1 MCNVHILNILGWP
14 YVPFFPDAS
23 WSGFLYCLKY
33 LGFSTVCVCIPIGV
47 WHQTLQTVPYV
58 FKTLSRFFDVKH
70 WSFWATLLLSTT
82 HLICTR
88 NCIVLT
94 IDPTFSHTHWS
105 TMYNACMLLVKLL
118 FDHYLQ
124 PEPYRE
130 RELRQLHS
138 LQWNVFFYS
147 NGGSWSLSKVPGSS
161 SKHMQRHRDAA
172 EQTVCDALLKG

>member
-1 MCNVHILNILGWP
+1 MCVCNVHILNILGWP

-47 WHQTLQTVPYV
+47 WHRTLQTVPYV

-70 WSFWATLLLSTT
+70 WSFWATLLLSST

-94 IDPTFSHTHWS
+94 IDPTFSPVVDKVHRSS
-105 TMYNACMLLVKLL
+105 TWVKVQIHIVKYYSSKSKSTAFSILLEWKYKSTQFFMY
-118 FDHYLQ
+118 
-124 PEPYRE
+124 
-130 RELRQLHS
+130 
-138 LQWNVFFYS
+138 
-147 NGGSWSLSKVPGSS
+147 LSKKVLID
-161 SKHMQRHRDAA
+161 RFI
-172 EQTVCDALLKG
+172 